1 MRPLLLVAVAIFFA
15 CLQGSAQQTITVTGK
30 ITDEKGASIAGATIS
45 EKGTRNATTSKDDGT
60 WSLKVRPKAK
70 LIISF
75 VSYEAVEVEA
85 KEQLTVTLQPESKA
99 LSDVVVTGVGVATS
113 RKKVP
118 IDVATV
124 SAKDFAPSVTTN
136 VQQALDGQIAGA
148 SVQQTS
154 GTPGAGFNI
163 ILRSVNSL
171 DSANPLILVDGVQ
184 MNFGSNINNL
194 DPSNIDHIEVVKGP
208 AGGML
213 YGAQGANGVIQVFTK
228 KGTLNGKMFI
238 SFNSKVSVDNILKGK
253 HDLISNHHHF
263 VTDANN
269 NLLDGSGKIVVRD
282 NTGIWSD
289 PQVPV
294 PTAAANAF
302 LTNDK
307 TYNIPTYDHL
317 KQGFRQA
324 LTFTNSVNITGGTQ
338 TADYAIGASELSQQ
352 DVLSNQFNR
361 TNFSLNLGIHP
372 FKGFTFR
379 TITQAIVGSRNLLNG
394 NRFNMLTTYNF
405 VDFRWKDSTG
415 HYPFKTVNSSGGY
428 NTLSENEWHHQ
439 THQTLDLFQNF
450 NVNYKF
456 PRFVELDV
464 KYGLDYNADDY
475 KNYYQNQTS
484 NPQFVKFNTYWGPS
498 AQGSLF
504 NENTKNVFQNGLYSA
519 FVRTDFEKDFHS
531 NLPITTT
538 TEFAYDYRK
547 FSQRIYYG
555 QGIGLP
561 SYPPPS
567 INAATTKTAGDGYEG
582 TITYGYLVN
591 QTIDWGNLFGI
602 SGGVRSDYGSAFGA
616 AYKAA
621 TFPRGTVYFRPSEL
635 MEAQRGWLKDWKVRA
650 AYGAAGVQPRPYDRQ
665 TTLTPVTLGTGVAI
679 ANPSQATND
688 SLKLSINYE
697 LEVGTDF
704 TVSPFSGEWL
714 SRLTVST
721 SYWHRRTKDAYQNAQ
736 VAPSTGYSTRLDNL
750 TTITSHGIDLSLDIS
765 AYNGRAFTWDI
776 STRWGYSRA
785 VVNKIANGQD
795 VVDFAYA
802 LKQGKPLGLFYVQ
815 TPLHSVNQ
823 LGPDGKTPLIPVAQQ
838 GNYSVTST
846 GMVVLNST
854 NYVQYT
860 PTNDLSAVGHAYPDF
875 TSSLTNRFTF
885 FRTLSLSF
893 QFDWTHGNSIYNVTK
908 QWLYRPVGGTG
919 GQGGESRDL
928 DRKVT
933 IQGQTG
939 SFVNYYNSIYNV
951 GLPVSPFVENGS
963 YIRLKDLSISYDLS
977 RYVTG
982 SKAIKRLTI
991 TASGRNLLTFTRY
1004 TGLDPENIGAYDE
1017 NGNDLSTQRV
1027 GAFTGADYYSTPNL
1041 RSYQFAL
1048 NVGF

>member
-1 MRPLLLVAVAIFFA
+1 M
-15 CLQGSAQQTITVTGK
+15 AQSTITVTGK
-30 ITDEKGASIAGATIS
+30 VTDEKGASIAGATIS

-60 WSLKVRPKAK
+60 FTIRTRPKAK
-70 LIISF
+70 LIISY
-75 VSYEAVEVEA
+75 VGYETIEPEA
-85 KEQLTVTLQPESKA
+85 REQLTVSLNPESKA

-148 SVQQTS
+148 SIQQTS
-154 GTPGAGFNI
+154 GTPGANFNI
-163 ILRSVNSL
+163 ILRAVNSL
-171 DSANPLILVDGVQ
+171 DNTNPLILVDGVQ
-184 MNFGSNINNL
+184 MNSGNNINNL
-194 DPSNIDHIEVVKGP
+194 DPSTVDHIEVVKGP

-228 KGTLNGKMFI
+228 KGALNGKMAI
-238 SFNSKVSVDNILKGK
+238 TFNSKVSIDNILKGK
-253 HDLISNHHHF
+253 YNLLSNHHHF

-269 NLLDGSGKIVVRD
+269 NLLDAGGKVVAKD
-282 NTGIWSD
+282 ATGIWSD
-289 PQVPV
+289 PQVPIA
-294 PTAAANAF
+294 TAPANAF

-324 LTFTNSVNITGGTQ
+324 LTFANSVNITGGTQ
-338 TADYAIGASELSQQ
+338 TADYAIGASQLSQQ

-361 TNFSLNLGIHP
+361 TNFNVNLGIHP

-379 TITQAIVGSRNLLNG
+379 TITQGIVGSQNLLNG
-394 NRFNMLTTYNF
+394 NRFNMLTSYNF
-405 VDFRWKDSTG
+405 IDFTWRDSTG
-415 HYPFKTVNSSGGY
+415 HYPFKTNNSSGGY

-439 THQTLDLFQNF
+439 NHQTIDIFQNF
-450 NVNYKF
+450 DMNYKF
-456 PRFVELDV
+456 PRFLELDV
-464 KYGLDYNADDY
+464 KYGLDYNTDDFQ
-475 KNYYQNQTS
+475 NYYQNQS
-484 NPQFVKFNTYWGPS
+484 ANLQFIKFNTYWGPS
-498 AQGSLF
+498 GQGALL
-504 NENTKNVFQNGLYSA
+504 NENTKNIFQNGLYSA
-519 FVRTDFEKDFHS
+519 FVRTDFQKDFHS

-547 FSQRIYYG
+547 FSERQYYAE
-555 QGIGLP
+555 GIGLP

-567 INAATTKTAGDGYEG
+567 IGAATTKTAGDFYQSS
-582 TITYGYLVN
+582 ITYGLLVN

-602 SGGVRSDYGSAFGA
+602 SAGVRSDYGSAFGA
-616 AYKAA
+616 AYSAA

-650 AYGAAGVQPRPYDRQ
+650 AYGAAGVQPNPYDRQ
-665 TTLTPVTLGTGVAI
+665 ITLTPVTLGTGVAI
-679 ANPSQATND
+679 ALPSQATND
-688 SLKLSINYE
+688 SLKLAINYE
-697 LEVGTDF
+697 LEIGTDF

-714 SRLTVST
+714 SRLVVST
-721 SYWHRRTKDAYQNAQ
+721 SYWNRRTKLAYQNAQ
-736 VAPSTGYSTRLDNL
+736 VAPSTGYATRLDNL
-750 TTITSHGIDLSLDIS
+750 TTVTSHGVDLSIDAS
-765 AYNGRAFTWDI
+765 VYNGRTITWDI
-776 STRWGYSRA
+776 SARWGYSRA
-785 VVNKIANGQD
+785 IVNKIANGQD
-795 VVDFAYA
+795 VVDFAFA

-823 LGPDGKTPLIPVAQQ
+823 LGPDGKTPLIPVANQ
-838 GNYSVTST
+838 GKYSVTST
-846 GMVVLNST
+846 GMVVLNSD

-885 FRTLSLSF
+885 FRKLSLSF
-893 QFDWTHGNSIYNVTK
+893 QFDWIHGNSIYNVTK

-919 GQGGESRDL
+919 GQGGESRDV
-928 DRKVT
+928 DKKIT

-951 GLPVSPFVENGS
+951 GLPVSPFIENGS

-977 RYVTG
+977 RYVAGT
-982 SKAIKRLTI
+982 KAIKRLTI
-991 TASGRNLLTFTRY
+991 TASGRNLLTFTKY
-1004 TGLDPENIGAYDE
+1004 SGLDPENIGAYDE
-1017 NGNDLSTQRV
+1017 QGNNLSGQRI
-1027 GAFTGADYYSTPNL
+1027 GAFTGVDYYGTPNL